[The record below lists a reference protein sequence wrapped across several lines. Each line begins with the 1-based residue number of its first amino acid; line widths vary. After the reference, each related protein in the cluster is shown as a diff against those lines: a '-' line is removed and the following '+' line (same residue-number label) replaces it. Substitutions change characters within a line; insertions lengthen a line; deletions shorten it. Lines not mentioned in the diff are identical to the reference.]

1 MSVVTMSERDL
12 ESEQEVPDAPIGLS
26 VPPLEQL
33 APYSPWETSTAFSKR
48 RQTLA
53 VFIVTIASILNG
65 TSIGYSGPAVP
76 LLLNPVSTNIY
87 GGFLTLDV
95 QDVSWITAIMSL
107 GCFFGCIVSGPI
119 MDKIGRKPTL
129 MLVTTGLFVLGY
141 LLIFLAP
148 NIGTLLAG
156 RFFTGSGLGF
166 AIASSTVYLVEVT
179 SSDMRG
185 VLGCFVQLQGTLGVL
200 FTFAMGTF
208 LDWYFLALAN
218 LCFVAPL
225 VIGMLFVPE
234 TPRWLILQG
243 QDEEAKAS
251 LLYRTSALA
260 VQLGMLFVPETP
272 RWLILQGQ
280 DEEAKASLEWFRGRE
295 NQELIFLEIEN
306 IKCGIEF
313 GQMTRVTLAD
323 LKEAWKPS
331 AICLGL
337 MFLAQFCGLSTLVF
351 YTVSIFQLARS
362 SLDPRVAS
370 VLVGITLFLSSCL
383 TLIVVPKFNRR
394 LILLISILGMTLGM
408 IVLGIC
414 LHFIEQTPPDQ
425 PLTSVL
431 KWLPVTTVILAL
443 FIGNGGFG
451 TLVWIVMAEIL
462 PPKVR
467 SLVTSLSICFGF
479 LMGFVVSKTFVDLA
493 EAINISGTFW
503 LYGVINFLSMIVL
516 GWVLPETRNRTIE
529 QIQKKFTRSYTK
541 FMVPHQEDYE
551 ELVSY
556 S

>member
-1 MSVVTMSERDL
+1 MSARIL
-12 ESEQEVPDAPIGLS
+12 EHEEEVPDAPIGLS

-33 APYSPWETSTAFSKR
+33 APYSPWVTSTAFSKR

-76 LLLNPVSTNIY
+76 LLLDLDSTNLY
-87 GGFLTLDV
+87 GGSLVLDV

-119 MDKIGRKPTL
+119 MEKIGRKPTL
-129 MLVTTGLFVLGY
+129 MLVTTGIFVFGY
-141 LLIFLAP
+141 MLIFLAP
-148 NIGTLLAG
+148 NVGTLLTG

-185 VLGCFVQLQGTLGVL
+185 VLGCFVQLLGTFGVL
-200 FTFAMGTF
+200 FTFIVGTF

-218 LCFVAPL
+218 LCFVPPL

-234 TPRWLILQG
+234 TPRWLILKG
-243 QDEEAKAS
+243 RDEEAK
-251 LLYRTSALA
+251 T
-260 VQLGMLFVPETP
+260 
-272 RWLILQGQ
+272 
-280 DEEAKASLEWFRGRE
+280 SLEWFRGRE

-323 LKEAWKPS
+323 VKEAWKPF

-362 SLDPRVAS
+362 SLDPRLAS

-383 TLIVVPKFNRR
+383 ALVAVPKFNRR
-394 LILLISILGMTLGM
+394 LIILISILGMAIGM

-414 LHFIEQTPPDQ
+414 LHFIEQTPQDQ
-425 PLTSVL
+425 PLASIL
-431 KWLPVTTVILAL
+431 NWLPVTTVILAL

-451 TLVWIVMAEIL
+451 TLVWVVMAEIL

-467 SLVTSLSICFGF
+467 SLITSLSICFGF

-493 EAINISGTFW
+493 NAINISGTFW
-503 LYGVINFLSMIVL
+503 LYAVINILSLIVL
-516 GWVLPETRNRTIE
+516 AWVLPETRNRTIE

-541 FMVPHQEDYE
+541 FQVPHQEDYE
-551 ELVSY
+551 ELVGS

>member
-1 MSVVTMSERDL
+1 MSERDL

-225 VIGMLFVPE
+225 
-234 TPRWLILQG
+234 
-243 QDEEAKAS
+243 
-251 LLYRTSALA
+251 
-260 VQLGMLFVPETP
+260 
-272 RWLILQGQ
+272 
-280 DEEAKASLEWFRGRE
+280 
-295 NQELIFLEIEN
+295 N